1 MRNLHTEDKSC
12 TTSQNKLLHGKHK
25 HVKQVQQS
33 LSQFCNSLGSKTSNS
48 SLILIG
54 SSIPPY
60 TINQSLNKIKEST
73 NQMTSQDTCASN
85 FISLIGAFRSSS
97 HNLISGHSNWELLH
111 VICLWPVGPLRPKLA
126 VSFPKILV
134 SSPTLLSSSKNFGWK
149 LCFNWKMSFHFL
161 LIIPLVSN
169 WLVWQNGKAPQVNDI
184 PKRLKSFNTL
194 RSASN
199 IYCSRKNSEWSRES
213 WSQSQSFPV
222 PRAYLWLFSHLK
234 FPWVA
239 VAWSANPST

>member
-1 MRNLHTEDKSC
+1 MRNLHTEDNSC

-25 HVKQVQQS
+25 HVIQVQQS

-97 HNLISGHSNWELLH
+97 YNLISGHSNW
-111 VICLWPVGPLRPKLA
+111 
-126 VSFPKILV
+126 SFYMSYVFDRSVRSDRNCRFI
-134 SSPTLLSSSKNFGWK
+134 SKN
-149 LCFNWKMSFHFL
+149 
-161 LIIPLVSN
+161 
-169 WLVWQNGKAPQVNDI
+169 
-184 PKRLKSFNTL
+184 
-194 RSASN
+194 
-199 IYCSRKNSEWSRES
+199 SRFQPYFAK
-213 WSQSQSFPV
+213 Q
-222 PRAYLWLFSHLK
+222 
-234 FPWVA
+234 
-239 VAWSANPST
+239 